1 MKNIRRAAAALTVLA
16 LAGCGKSVDAKRED
30 IIKCS
35 AFSLALITVPG
46 GSPLLSSVEASLT
59 KDGITGAETFSMS
72 SAAQQYARGLDPAK
86 VTRLAQEGSSAAADL
101 VRNND
106 ANGIA
111 DYLKGCVA
119 TYKDLGS

>member
-1 MKNIRRAAAALTVLA
+1 MKLIHRGLAALAILA

-35 AFSLALITVPG
+35 AFSMGLINVPP

-59 KDGITGAETFSMS
+59 KDGITGAQTFSMGN
-72 SAAQQYARGLDPAK
+72 AAQKYASTMDPAK

-101 VRNND
+101 VRNKD

-111 DYLKGCVA
+111 DYLKGCVS

>member
-1 MKNIRRAAAALTVLA
+1 MQLILRALAALAIVA

-35 AFSLALITVPG
+35 GFSMALITVPA
-46 GSPLLSSVEASLT
+46 GSPLLSSVEASLR

-72 SAAQQYARGLDPAK
+72 AAAQKYASAMDPAK
-86 VTRLAQEGSSAAADL
+86 VTRLAQEGSSAAAGF

-106 ANGIA
+106 ASGIA